1 VFFLWKPYE
10 SRTIITEPNHLPNL
24 QSTQG
29 EQTSERPNGMTV
41 NISRSQ
47 NAELNEGATDG
58 KYRKRRP
65 NTTVAAG
72 MGDQEVVKNRSGL
85 HPYMNYG
92 FINSED
98 PNKVNPGA

>member
-1 VFFLWKPYE
+1 
-10 SRTIITEPNHLPNL
+10 
-24 QSTQG
+24 
-29 EQTSERPNGMTV
+29 MTV

-65 NTTVAAG
+65 NTTVATG
-72 MGDQEVVKNRSGL
+72 MGDQEVVKDRAGL

-92 FINSED
+92 FINSEE
-98 PNKVNPGA
+98 PSKRNPGA